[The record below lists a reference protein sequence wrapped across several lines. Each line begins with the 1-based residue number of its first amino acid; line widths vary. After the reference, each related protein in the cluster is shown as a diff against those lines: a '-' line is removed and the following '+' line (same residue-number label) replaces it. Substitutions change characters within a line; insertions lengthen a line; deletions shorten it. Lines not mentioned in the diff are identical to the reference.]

1 VERNGALDTSVLL
14 KSLNAIE
21 EIWKWVSDGEET
33 ISPSTEE
40 GSDSG
45 EDLMTISIQALS
57 ETEGDQNHRIE
68 GHLNGKE
75 VFMLIDLGSS
85 HNFIN
90 DQLVEL
96 ISPGILC
103 LS

>member
-1 VERNGALDTSVLL
+1 MERNGALDTSVLL

-57 ETEGDQNHRIE
+57 ETEGIKTIGLR
-68 GHLNGKE
+68 
-75 VFMLIDLGSS
+75 V
-85 HNFIN
+85 
-90 DQLVEL
+90 
-96 ISPGILC
+96 ISMVRKC
-103 LS
+103 SC